1 MRYLKP
7 VFISAFVG
15 LVMAACGYGLWLTQT
30 GDRNG
35 WAVLAAAAVPA
46 LFFAWLFIG
55 KPARTSAQPWWLMLG
70 GVIGLSV
77 LNTSAPGY
85 ETALLLIG
93 LCGFLGPQLYIQWYS
108 RFADRESSR
117 LVTGAVLPA
126 LNLRTTDGRTVTTT
140 EFFAGRTLWL
150 FYRGNWCPV
159 CVAQV
164 RELAAQYR
172 ELEKRGVRVLMI
184 SPQPASG
191 SARLATSV
199 AAPMTFLQDSN
210 NNLARALGIVD
221 EQGLPMGLQ
230 ALGYD
235 SAVPMPTVILT
246 EGGKV
251 IWRDLTDNYRV
262 RPEPDVFLKV
272 LDGELP

>member
-1 MRYLKP
+1 MKYLKP
-7 VFISAFVG
+7 LFISAFVA
-15 LVMAACGYGLWLTQT
+15 LVFISSAYGVWLAQT

-46 LFFAWLFIG
+46 LFFGWLFIA
-55 KPARTSAQPWWLMLG
+55 KPARTSAHPWWLMLG

-77 LNTSAPGY
+77 LNTSAAGY
-85 ETALLLIG
+85 ESALLLIG

-108 RFADRESSR
+108 RFADRESNR
-117 LVTGAVLPA
+117 LATGAVMPA
-126 LNLRTTDGRTVTTT
+126 LNLRTTEGRTVTTT

-164 RELAAQYR
+164 RELAAHYR
-172 ELEKRGVRVLMI
+172 ELEKRGVKVLMI
-184 SPQPASG
+184 SPQSASA

-199 AAPMTFLQDSN
+199 SAPMTFLQDSN
-210 NNLARALGIVD
+210 NDLARALGIVD
-221 EQGLPMGLQ
+221 ETGLPMGLQ

-235 SAVPMPTVILT
+235 SAAPMPTVILT
-246 EGGKV
+246 EGGKIV
-251 IWRDLTDNYRV
+251 WRDLTDNYRL